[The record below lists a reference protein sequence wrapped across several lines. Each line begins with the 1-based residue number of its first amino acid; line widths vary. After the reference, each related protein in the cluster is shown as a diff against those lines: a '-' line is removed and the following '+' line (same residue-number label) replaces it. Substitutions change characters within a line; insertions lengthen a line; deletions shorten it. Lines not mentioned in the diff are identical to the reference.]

1 MMLAPINTAPMRIAV
16 FSVKSYDREFLTQAN
31 ERLPET
37 SRHEFVWLE
46 ARLTE
51 ETVALASGCNAVC
64 AFVNDNLQ
72 TSVLHKLKK
81 LGVEL
86 IALRCAGFNNVDL
99 SAANELGLPVVRVP
113 AYSPH
118 AVAEHAVALIMTL
131 NRKTHRA
138 YNRVREG
145 NLSLQGLTGFDIY
158 GKVVGVVGTGKIGV
172 TFAQIM
178 KGFGCKLLAYDPY
191 PSDEGKTLGLNYVTL
206 TELLQQSDIVSLHCP
221 LTPQTRH
228 LLNEQTIF
236 QMKRGAFLINTGRG
250 ALIDTQALIS
260 ALKRHHLGAVGVDV
274 YEEEE
279 GLFFEDHSSNG
290 IDDDTFVRLSTFP
303 NVLITSHQGFLT
315 DEALAAI
322 AAVTLDNVTAFA
334 QGDLD
339 RCQRVPC

>member
-1 MMLAPINTAPMRIAV
+1 MRAPIHTPPMRIAV
-16 FSVKSYDREFLTQAN
+16 FSVKSYDREYLTQAN
-31 ERLPET
+31 ERLPEA

-51 ETVALASGCNAVC
+51 ETVALANACNAVC
-64 AFVNDNLQ
+64 VFVNDNLQ
-72 TSVLHKLKK
+72 APVLEKLKE

-99 SAANELGLPVVRVP
+99 PAAKELGLPVVRVP

-158 GKVVGVVGTGKIGV
+158 RKVVGIVGTGKIGL
-172 TFAQIM
+172 TFAEIM
-178 KGFGCKLLAYDPY
+178 KGFSCRLLAYDPY
-191 PSDEGKTLGLNYVTL
+191 PSEEGKALGLEYVPL
-206 TELLQQSDIVSLHCP
+206 TELLEQSDIVSLHCP
-221 LTPQTRH
+221 LTPQTHH
-228 LLNEQTIF
+228 LLNDQTLF
-236 QMKRGAFLINTGRG
+236 QMKRGAVLINTGRG

-260 ALKRHHLGAVGVDV
+260 ALKQRHLGAVGVDV

-279 GLFFEDHSSNG
+279 GLFFEDHSIAG

-303 NVLITSHQGFLT
+303 NVLITAHQGFLT
-315 DEALAAI
+315 NEALAAI
-322 AAVTLDNVTAFA
+322 AEVTLDNVTAFA
-334 QGDLD
+334 EGDLD
-339 RCQRVPC
+339 RCQRVPA